1 MDIFSFGVHFTDE
14 VSCRL
19 HFKAQRDR
27 EGVICNRCEG
37 INHYWLQNKWSYECK
52 SCHSR
57 QSLRSGTIMESSKL
71 SFMTWYKTIFLLS
84 TTKKGFSSKE
94 IQRQLGLKRYE
105 PVWAMVDKLRKA
117 MGERD
122 ERYTL
127 EGMIE
132 MDEGYFTIEAS
143 EHQHKTQKSG
153 RGSKTKSNVMIMAES
168 TVLENINT
176 GQVERQCR
184 YFKAKVLED
193 HKADAT
199 DKTFENAI
207 DDEQTIVFTDKS
219 TSYVNI
225 ADYVEIHMSSEK
237 SNETTTK
244 ETLKWVHIAISN
256 AKRNFVG
263 TYHKIKKK
271 YLQLYLNEF
280 VYKLNR
286 RYFGERIFDR
296 LIIAAITANGH

>member
-1 MDIFSFGVHFTDE
+1 MI
-14 VSCRL
+14 
-19 HFKAQRDR
+19 
-27 EGVICNRCEG
+27 
-37 INHYWLQNKWSYECK
+37 
-52 SCHSR
+52 
-57 QSLRSGTIMESSKL
+57 
-71 SFMTWYKTIFLLS
+71 WYKTIFLLS

-105 PVWAMVDKLRKA
+105 PVWAMVHKLRKA

-122 ERYTL
+122 DRYIL

-132 MDEGYFTIEAS
+132 MDEGYFTVEAS
-143 EHQHKTQKSG
+143 QQEHKTQKAG

-168 TVLENINT
+168 TVLEDIET
-176 GQVERQCR
+176 GKVERQCR

-193 HKADAT
+193 HKADGT
-199 DKTFENAI
+199 DLTFYNTI
-207 DDEQTIVFTDKS
+207 DNEQTIVFTDKS

-225 ADYVEIHMSSEK
+225 ADYVEMHISEK
-237 SNETTTK
+237 SDEQTTK
-244 ETLKWVHIAISN
+244 ETLKWVQITISN

-263 TYHKIKKK
+263 TYHKIKRK

-296 LIIAAITANGH
+296 LVIASIIANGH

>member
-1 MDIFSFGVHFTDE
+1 MNIFSFGVQFTDE
-14 VSCRL
+14 KSCRL
-19 HFKAQRDR
+19 HFKEQRDKQ
-27 EGVICNRCEG
+27 GVICKRCQG
-37 INHYWLQNKWSYECK
+37 TDHYWLINKWSYQCK
-52 SCHSR
+52 SCNSR
-57 QSLRSGTIMESSKL
+57 TSLRSGTIMESSKL
-71 SFMTWYKTIFLLS
+71 SFMVWYKTIFLLS

-105 PVWAMVDKLRKA
+105 PVWAMVHKLRKA

-122 ERYTL
+122 DRYTL

-143 EHQHKTQKSG
+143 QQDHKSQKAG
-153 RGSKTKSNVMIMAES
+153 RGSKTKSNVMVMAES
-168 TVLENINT
+168 TILEDIDT
-176 GQVERQCR
+176 GKQERQCR
-184 YFKAKVLED
+184 YFKAKVLTN
-193 HKADAT
+193 HKADQT
-199 DKTFENAI
+199 DDTLKAAI
-207 DDEQTIVFTDKS
+207 DDDQTIVFTDQS

-225 ADYVEIHMSSEK
+225 ADYVEIHMSEK
-237 SNETTTK
+237 SNEQTTK

-263 TYHKIKKK
+263 TYHKIKAK

-286 RYFGERIFDR
+286 RYFGDKIFDR
-296 LIIAAITANGH
+296 LVIDSIIVNGH

>member
-1 MDIFSFGVHFTDE
+1 MNIFSFGIEFTDE
-14 VSCRL
+14 KSCRL
-19 HFKAQRDR
+19 HFKQQRDKQ
-27 EGVICNRCEG
+27 GVICKRCQG
-37 INHYWLQNKWSYECK
+37 TDHYWLINKWSYQCK
-52 SCHSR
+52 SCNSR
-57 QSLRSGTIMESSKL
+57 TSLRSGTIMESSKL
-71 SFMTWYKTIFLLS
+71 SFMTWYKAIFLLS

-105 PVWAMVDKLRKA
+105 PVWAMVHKLRKA
-117 MGERD
+117 MGQRD
-122 ERYTL
+122 DRYTL

-143 EHQHKTQKSG
+143 EQDHKTQKAG

-168 TVLENINT
+168 TVLEDINT
-176 GQVERQCR
+176 GKVERQCR
-184 YFKAKVLED
+184 YFKAKVLTN
-193 HKADAT
+193 HKADET
-199 DKTFENAI
+199 DQTLQSAI
-207 DDEQTIVFTDKS
+207 DQDQTIVFTDQS

-225 ADYVEIHMSSEK
+225 ADYVEIHMSEK
-237 SNETTTK
+237 SGEHTTK

-263 TYHKIKKK
+263 TYHKIKAK

-296 LIIAAITANGH
+296 LVIASITANGH

>member
-14 VSCRL
+14 SSCRL
-19 HFKAQRDR
+19 HFKEQRDKQ
-27 EGVICNRCEG
+27 GVVCHRCQG
-37 INHYWLQNKWSYECK
+37 KDHYWLKNKWSYQCK
-52 SCHSR
+52 SCKAR
-57 QSLRSGTIMESSKL
+57 ISLRSGTIMESSKL
-71 SFMTWYKTIFLLS
+71 SFMTWYKTIFLMS

-105 PVWAMVDKLRKA
+105 PVWAMVHKLRKA

-122 ERYTL
+122 DRYTL

-143 EHQHKTQKSG
+143 ENDHKTQKSG

-168 TVLENINT
+168 TVLENLDT
-176 GQVERQCR
+176 SEVERQCR
-184 YFKAKVLED
+184 YFKAKVLTD
-193 HKADAT
+193 HKPQGT
-199 DKTFENAI
+199 DQTLQSSI
-207 DDEQTIVFTDKS
+207 DGNQNIVFTDQS

-225 ADYVEIHMSSEK
+225 ADYVEIHVSKK
-237 SNETTTK
+237 SNEQTTK

-263 TYHKIKKK
+263 TYHKIKAK

-286 RYFGERIFDR
+286 RYFGDKIFDR
-296 LIIAAITANGH
+296 LVIASITANGH

>member
-14 VSCRL
+14 QSCRL
-19 HFKAQRDR
+19 HFKEQRDKQ
-27 EGVICNRCEG
+27 GVVCKRCG
-37 INHYWLQNKWSYECK
+37 GDSHYWLINKWSYQCK
-52 SCHSR
+52 SCKSR
-57 QSLRSGTIMESSKL
+57 TSLRSGTIMESSKL
-71 SFMTWYKTIFLLS
+71 SFMTWYKAIFLLT

-105 PVWAMVDKLRKA
+105 PVWAMVHKLRKA

-122 ERYTL
+122 DRYAL

-143 EHQHKTQKSG
+143 EQEHRTQKAG

-168 TVLENINT
+168 TVLEDIES
-176 GQVERQCR
+176 GKKERQCR
-184 YFKAKVLED
+184 YFKAKVLENHQAGD
-193 HKADAT
+193 LNNNLKKSIDGE
-199 DKTFENAI
+199 KTI
-207 DDEQTIVFTDKS
+207 MFTDQS
-219 TSYVNI
+219 TSYVDI
-225 ADYVEIHMSSEK
+225 ADYVDIHISEK
-237 SNETTTK
+237 SNEQTTK

-256 AKRNFVG
+256 AKRNFAG

-280 VYKLNR
+280 IYKLNR

-296 LIIAAITANGH
+296 LIIASITASGH